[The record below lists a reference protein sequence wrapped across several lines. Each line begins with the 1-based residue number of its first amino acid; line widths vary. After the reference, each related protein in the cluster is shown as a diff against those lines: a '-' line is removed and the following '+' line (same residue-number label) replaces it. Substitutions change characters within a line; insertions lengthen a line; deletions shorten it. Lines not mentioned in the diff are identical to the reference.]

1 MGKAQRSWSTYKASL
16 RIVRSDVRLVV
27 LPAVSMLSLITT
39 TAAFLFGVW
48 QVHPFINYND
58 GTQQIFGSDAQQA
71 TDSWSFTPA
80 SAAVAFFGL
89 WVVTAIGMYFNAA
102 LIWAANERIEGR
114 RPSVG
119 SALRNV
125 SRYAGPIGLWALF
138 SCTIS
143 FALRQATSRV
153 GFLGRIVV
161 SFVGVAWSLA
171 TFFVLPILII
181 EGVSVNDAFTKS
193 KSLIRKTWGEQLIGG
208 FAGSVVFMPAFFLL
222 GLCSVGLL
230 TLNIWLGLVF
240 FAVGLLSLISVDQAV
255 SVIYSLVLYRFTQ
268 TGMAPAGFDQ
278 SAIEGAFVKKQKKSR
293 FR

>member
-16 RIVRSDVRLVV
+16 RIVRSDVRLLI
-27 LPAVSMLSLITT
+27 LPAVSTVSLIFT
-39 TAAFLFGVW
+39 TAVFLLGVW
-48 QVHPFINYND
+48 KVHPFVNLDTEIQSFQSEQ
-58 GTQQIFGSDAQQA
+58 TQGA
-71 TDSWSFTPA
+71 TDKLSFTPA
-80 SAAVAFFGL
+80 SAALAFFGL
-89 WVVTAIGMYFNAA
+89 WVITAIGMYFNAA

-125 SRYAGPIGLWALF
+125 WRHAGPIGLWALF

-143 FALRQATSRV
+143 FAIRQATSRV

-171 TFFVLPILII
+171 TFFVLPILIV
-181 EGVSVNDAFTKS
+181 EGASVNDAFTKS
-193 KSLIRKTWGEQLIGG
+193 KALIRKTWGEQLIGG

-222 GLCSVGLL
+222 GLCSVGLVF
-230 TLNIWLGLVF
+230 LNIWLGLVF
-240 FAVGLLSLISVDQAV
+240 FLVGLLVLISVDQAV

>member
-16 RIVRSDVRLVV
+16 RIVRSDARLLV
-27 LPAVSMLSLITT
+27 LPVVSMLSLIIT
-39 TAAFLFGVW
+39 TAVFLVGVW
-48 QVHPFINYND
+48 KLHPFANFND
-58 GTQQIFGSDAQQA
+58 SSQQIFETQQ
-71 TDSWSFTPA
+71 TQQNGRLSFTFA
-80 SAAVAFFGL
+80 SGALAFFGL

-114 RPSVG
+114 RASVG
-119 SALRNV
+119 SALSSVWRF
-125 SRYAGPIGLWALF
+125 AGPLGLWALF
-138 SCTIS
+138 SCTVS
-143 FALRQATSRV
+143 FAVRQATSRV

-161 SFVGVAWSLA
+161 SVVGVAWSLA
-171 TFFVLPILII
+171 TFFVLPILIL
-181 EGVSVNDAFTKS
+181 EGASVNDAFTKS

-222 GLCSVGLL
+222 TVCSGGLMFLNVWIGVVFLVVGML
-230 TLNIWLGLVF
+230 
-240 FAVGLLSLISVDQAV
+240 ALISVDQAV

-278 SAIEGAFVKKQKKSR
+278 SAIEGAFVKTKKKSR